1 MEFAMS
7 GLLARSQLAGG
18 QPGDAR
24 RTIETLRVRFASSG
38 LTRFLPNMDAMLCRV
53 ALHTGD
59 LDAAGRWYRKKA
71 PRDPMH
77 LNVMLRY
84 QYLTQAMTELAFG
97 DASAAL
103 MTLAPLE
110 PYCVSCARHI
120 DGIHLC
126 ALRAIALYRKKDE
139 RWWTELRAALDTAAE
154 YRFIR
159 PVSGYGA
166 AILPLLEAL
175 GQNDGSRWYRQLLS
189 NTRTQA
195 AYYPALLQPRLSPA
209 EALTPM
215 ELQIL
220 HLLCADK
227 SNAEI
232 GAILDIKLPTV
243 KTHVSHILAKL
254 GVSRRSE
261 ARTAAKKLRLVSEET
276 QRPGAPGAVQDSHRL
291 AETEQGSSSAGTL
304 FCCAGNCGC
313 AGIFVKPVLTVLR
326 DRL

>member
-59 LDAAGRWYRKKA
+59 LDAAGRWYREKA

-110 PYCVSCARHI
+110 PYCVSCAP
-120 DGIHLC
+120 
-126 ALRAIALYRKKDE
+126 LRCTE
-139 RWWTELRAALDTAAE
+139 RR
-154 YRFIR
+154 
-159 PVSGYGA
+159 
-166 AILPLLEAL
+166 
-175 GQNDGSRWYRQLLS
+175 
-189 NTRTQA
+189 
-195 AYYPALLQPRLSPA
+195 
-209 EALTPM
+209 M
-215 ELQIL
+215 
-220 HLLCADK
+220 
-227 SNAEI
+227 
-232 GAILDIKLPTV
+232 
-243 KTHVSHILAKL
+243 
-254 GVSRRSE
+254 
-261 ARTAAKKLRLVSEET
+261 
-276 QRPGAPGAVQDSHRL
+276 
-291 AETEQGSSSAGTL
+291 SAGRQS
-304 FCCAGNCGC
+304 CAPRWIRRRNTALSG
-313 AGIFVKPVLTVLR
+313 P
-326 DRL
+326 